1 MFGAVSYAEA
11 YHMSVQSLLHTIDG
25 ISTWVGKA
33 AAWLMILLMSI
44 VCIEVF
50 KRYAVNMPTAWIFD
64 AENMMYGSLFMLAGA
79 YTLAQNA
86 HVRGDFLY
94 SSMRPRTQAALDLV
108 LYFVFFIP
116 GIAALIYAGYFYA
129 ADSWAIN
136 EHSNVTADGPPVY
149 HFKTVIPIAGAL
161 IMLQGIGEI
170 IRCIVCLK
178 TGEWPSRL
186 HDVAEIDVVGEQLAN
201 SEYVDEESR
210 KIAIEGA
217 ARIDEMARQR
227 GMGGDTQT

>member
-1 MFGAVSYAEA
+1 MN
-11 YHMSVQSLLHTIDG
+11 VQRLLHTIDG

-33 AAWLMILLMSI
+33 AAWLMMVLMI
-44 VCIEVF
+44 AVCVEVF
-50 KRYAVNMPTAWIFD
+50 KRYIMNMPTSWIFD
-64 AENMMYGSLFMLAGA
+64 LSNMLYGTLFMMCGA
-79 YTLAQNA
+79 YALAQNA

-108 LYFVFFIP
+108 LYFVFFLP
-116 GIAALIYAGYFYA
+116 GIAALIYAGYDYA
-129 ADSWAIN
+129 SDSWRIA

-170 IRCIVCLK
+170 IRCIVCLR

-186 HDVAEIDVVGEQLAN
+186 HDVAEIDVIEEQLAN
-201 SEYVDEESR
+201 SEYVDEDSR
-210 KIAIEGA
+210 KMAIEGA

-227 GMGGDTQT
+227 GMGGDINT